1 MWSDRILLSERL
13 IKVKKLVLFSVV
25 LGGRSGPYTERKVTV
40 ERRLVAKSKKASV

>member
-25 LGGRSGPYTERKVTV
+25 LGGRSGPYTERKVLQY
-40 ERRLVAKSKKASV
+40 LVINSVLN